1 MYLYSKDPALRE
13 RNVKVPRVSKV
24 LGGFKRNHGRRS
36 VGDLPVIYITC
47 SISVI
52 STYMIHTVVPG
63 PPTCLS
69 RRDVAL
75 GIPMA

>member
-1 MYLYSKDPALRE
+1 MDCPSLAARFLRATPTAYGYSTYSKDPAVRE

-52 STYMIHTVVPG
+52 STYMIHTV
-63 PPTCLS
+63 
-69 RRDVAL
+69 
-75 GIPMA
+75 